1 LGKSHDEGFRRV
13 EKGFGEGSAERLLGV
28 GRQFK
33 AFTIPA
39 SAVAGLAWFT

>member
-28 GRQFK
+28 GR
-33 AFTIPA
+33 
-39 SAVAGLAWFT
+39 